1 MRNLLLLMGL
11 AIAVATSLGNCNQLR
26 AQPLVLDGEE
36 IADAKLVAAA
46 KAEGKISIY
55 STNQT
60 ELMAEVLDS
69 WKKNV
74 GIEIEY
80 LRVPTVKLYDRVLAE
95 FTAGKLDVDYANLTD
110 LTLIKEWLS
119 RGILAAHKVPWDVRI
134 APELKHPEGRWY
146 YSFRSMQTIA
156 VNTELVK
163 EAEFPKSFKDLYEP
177 KWKGKLGTQTVEAG
191 GSALTLFAFLRMRVG
206 PDSWERLAAVEPRTY
221 ATSAPMYNDI
231 VRGRIAAALGTASA
245 FSEAIENGAPLKIMF
260 PAEGMATFGSMGN
273 VTSTAKH
280 PNAGRLWVNFLTSKH
295 AANFI
300 AKQGVYATHP
310 DAPRAVAA
318 GYTFPPQHEL
328 WNISPD
334 QWDSIQK
341 TWPDEWRKIFGKK

>member
-1 MRNLLLLMGL
+1 MRKTLLSYLTLIGVMS
-11 AIAVATSLGNCNQLR
+11 IALSGEAR
-26 AQPLVLDGEE
+26 AQALVIDGEE
-36 IADAKLVAAA
+36 IADAKLMAAA
-46 KAEGKISIY
+46 RAEKQVDVY

-60 ELMAEVLDS
+60 ELMREVLDS
-69 WKKNV
+69 FQKTT
-74 GIEIEY
+74 GIEVNY
-80 LRVPTVKLYDRVLAE
+80 LRVPTAKLYDRVLAE

-119 RGILAAHKVPWDVRI
+119 RGILAVHRVPWDDKI
-134 APELKHPEGRWY
+134 APELKDKDGRWY

-163 EAEFPKSFKDLYEP
+163 EADFPESWTDFYDP

-191 GSALTLFAFLRMRVG
+191 GSALTLFAFLRMKIG
-206 PDSWERLAAVEPRTY
+206 SDSWEKLAAVNPRTY
-221 ATSAPMYNDI
+221 ATSAPMYNDL
-231 VRGRIAAALGTASA
+231 VRGRISAAFGTASA

-260 PAEGMATFGSMGN
+260 PKEGMATFGSMGN

-280 PNAGRLWVNFLTSKH
+280 PNAGKVWVNFLTSKH
-295 AANFI
+295 AAKFI

-310 DAPRAVAA
+310 ETPRAQAA
-318 GYTFPPQHEL
+318 GYTFPAQSEL

-334 QWDSIQK
+334 QWDQIQK
-341 TWPDEWRKIFGKK
+341 TWPDEWRKIFEKR